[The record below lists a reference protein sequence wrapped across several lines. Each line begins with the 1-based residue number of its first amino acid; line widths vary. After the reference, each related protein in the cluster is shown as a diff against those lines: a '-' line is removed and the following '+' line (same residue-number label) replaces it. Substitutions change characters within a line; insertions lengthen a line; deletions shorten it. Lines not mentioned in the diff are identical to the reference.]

1 MGGGKRAVVDGSGGE
16 CCYSRICG
24 SMAFWHGD
32 TLGID
37 MVHLHL
43 YGGFVRRLVA
53 TTTNTNISTS
63 SVLKCPEIK

>member
-1 MGGGKRAVVDGSGGE
+1 MLLFTYLWEHGVLV
-16 CCYSRICG
+16 
-24 SMAFWHGD
+24 GD